1 MAVKFPDTHRYFV
14 PESTVY
20 RLLKAQDL
28 ITSPAFIVM
37 QAAEKFSHPTR
48 APNQLW
54 QTDFTYL
61 KVIGWGWY
69 YLSTVLDD
77 YSRFILTWRLCAGMA
92 TSDVSATLEDA
103 LAFAELDQVKVTHRP
118 RLLSGMH
125 STSFFDVRLDNGL
138 ECLLAHVRDDFR
150 HDISAAL
157 YHPEHNRLIA
167 RVAPALA
174 LGLPAY
180 VGFVRFDDAA
190 ERPFAIGLRHKLA
203 DLVSHPPCGLIGHAQ
218 LTLQRSL
225 VRLQGARGMAP
236 RAGYVAY
243 PSSPITR

>member
-54 QTDFTYL
+54 QIDFTYL

-77 YSRFILTWRLCAGMA
+77 YSRFILTWRLCVGMA

-118 RLLSGMH
+118 RLLSDDGPSYVSKELAVWLQEQGMSH
-125 STSFFDVRLDNGL
+125 TR
-138 ECLLAHVRDDFR
+138 
-150 HDISAAL
+150 
-157 YHPEHNRLIA
+157 
-167 RVAPALA
+167 PALS
-174 LGLPAY
+174 P
-180 VGFVRFDDAA
+180 DDS
-190 ERPFAIGLRHKLA
+190 GQ
-203 DLVSHPPCGLIGHAQ
+203 D
-218 LTLQRSL
+218 
-225 VRLQGARGMAP
+225 
-236 RAGYVAY
+236 
-243 PSSPITR
+243 